1 MKCSCFTPSA
11 APSLPWGRLGV
22 VVPSLRRVVV
32 PTLRYNWDYLMAGAY
47 WLKLSILDLTQV
59 GFGTKAS
66 ESTLQKYPGIDPIN
80 SAKLSTQVTKSL
92 GVVAERLG
100 DARRK

>member
-1 MKCSCFTPSA
+1 
-11 APSLPWGRLGV
+11 
-22 VVPSLRRVVV
+22 
-32 PTLRYNWDYLMAGAY
+32 MAGAY

-59 GFGTKAS
+59 GFGTKAARA
-66 ESTLQKYPGIDPIN
+66 ETIFAIVSTKFDPNN

>member
-1 MKCSCFTPSA
+1 MKSSCFTPSA

-22 VVPSLRRVVV
+22 VGPSLRRVVV

-47 WLKLSILDLTQV
+47 WLKLSILDLAQV
-59 GFGTKAS
+59 GFGTKAARALS
-66 ESTLQKYPGIDPIN
+66 QKYPGLDPTN
-80 SAKLSTQVTKSL
+80 SVKLSTQVTKSL

-100 DARRK
+100 DAQRK